1 LAAHLHLEIKET
13 EFHVSNSNL
22 NILIFMKRIVKF
34 KKLKRLAAH
43 LEEAHGT
50 LVRRGTPVEKH

>member
-1 LAAHLHLEIKET
+1 
-13 EFHVSNSNL
+13 
-22 NILIFMKRIVKF
+22 MKRIVKF

-50 LVRRGTPVEKH
+50 PVRRGTPVEKYCPKVLGSNLAPYNFWLMNRRF